1 MRYRRMDGN
10 GFTTV
15 GKLLILAGNIIALAV
30 AVRVVES
37 SFGEP
42 ACEPVRVAPPREALL
57 PYMTITDEIRVG
69 MFYDALRID
78 QSYIDP
84 QEITKS
90 IGPWE
95 PYIVRY
101 SRQYGVDADLVRA
114 IIYAESKGDPF
125 SISRDGAVGLMQ
137 VMPETADYFGIDNL
151 LEPEQNIKAGV
162 MYISWLIKYYG
173 EEHVLWAWNAGPGK
187 TRKNLMPRETKR
199 FIVEVISVKTY
210 LKDDAARTI

>member
-1 MRYRRMDGN
+1 MRYKRMESN
-10 GFTTV
+10 RFTAI
-15 GKLLILAGNIIALAV
+15 GKLLILAGNIMILAV
-30 AVRVVES
+30 AVRVVDGA
-37 SFGEP
+37 FVEP
-42 ACEPVRVAPPREALL
+42 ERAPVRVEPPREALL
-57 PYMTITDEIRVG
+57 PYMTITNEIKVG
-69 MFYDALRID
+69 MFYDGLRID

-90 IGPWE
+90 ISPWE
-95 PYIVRY
+95 PYIIRY
-101 SRQYGVDADLVRA
+101 SRQHGVDADLVRA

-137 VMPETADYFGIDNL
+137 IMPATANHFGIDSL

-162 MYISWLIKYYG
+162 MYISWLTKYYG
-173 EEHVLWAWNAGPGK
+173 EDHVLWAWNAGPGK

-199 FIVEVISVKTY
+199 FIVEVISIKTY